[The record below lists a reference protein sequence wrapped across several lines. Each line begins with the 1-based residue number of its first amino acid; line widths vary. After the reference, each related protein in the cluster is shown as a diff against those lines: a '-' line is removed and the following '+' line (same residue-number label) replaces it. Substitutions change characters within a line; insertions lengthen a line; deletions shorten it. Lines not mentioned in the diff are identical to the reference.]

1 MVNKKRGYY
10 TIQLG
15 GKNRTLH
22 FSMNFWAAFTDEL
35 GITLADIDK
44 LFAGGLNLSEI
55 RALIYAAILANDQE
69 QNNIIDYNVFTVGA
83 TCNQSGEIS
92 LTLNSP
98 AGGPFLIQIFFPD
111 GSELSTTSNTGEVN
125 LADITFLPPGE
136 YTLNIID
143 LTIGTECVQTI
154 EATIELLPSLE
165 LIVTGVELPS

>member
-1 MVNKKRGYY
+1 MANKKRGYY

-69 QNNIIDYNVFTVGA
+69 QNNLIDYNVYTVGA
-83 TCNQSGEIS
+83 WLEDVTADQITEIIGVMTES
-92 LTLNSP
+92 KLLGNELN
-98 AGGPFLIQIFFPD
+98 GGI
-111 GSELSTTSNTGEVN
+111 SRNATKSTKESTKKKTQK
-125 LADITFLPPGE
+125 A
-136 YTLNIID
+136 
-143 LTIGTECVQTI
+143 
-154 EATIELLPSLE
+154 
-165 LIVTGVELPS
+165 